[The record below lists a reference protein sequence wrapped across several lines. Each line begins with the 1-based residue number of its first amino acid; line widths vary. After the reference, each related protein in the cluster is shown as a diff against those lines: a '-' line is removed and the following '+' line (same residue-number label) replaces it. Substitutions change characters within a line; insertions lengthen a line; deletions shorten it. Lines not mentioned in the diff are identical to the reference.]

1 MKRNASPLPPPHI
14 GKLLGKILRTRN
26 VSRAVMART
35 MGVSTSVPVRYAQ
48 SPSMLTSTLWDI
60 SQVLGYNFFADIAA
74 LLPPDF
80 DSGVTVDTTLE
91 ARVAELERELAAVTR
106 ERDLLLK
113 MMAPDQRP

>member
-14 GKLLGKILRTRN
+14 GRLLGKILKTRN

-48 SPSMLTSTLWDI
+48 TSSMLTSTLWDI
-60 SQVLGYNFFADIAA
+60 SQVLEYNFFADIAA
-74 LLPPDF
+74 LLPPEF
-80 DSGVTVDTTLE
+80 DSGVVADTTAD
-91 ARVAELERELAAVTR
+91 ARMDELEQELAAVTR

-113 MMAPDQRP
+113 MMAPDRRP